1 MCNGS
6 QKHTFKKQPANIC
19 EIFEKFDKDLNCAE
33 THPFMAQADY

>member
-6 QKHTFKKQPANIC
+6 QKHTFEKKKKISSDTSKIRHGLELC
-19 EIFEKFDKDLNCAE
+19 RE